1 MDRLNFSRK
10 ILQTVLGFQP
20 LHIFALP
27 GRKVFEVVFTTFS
40 AYELCVERFNSK
52 KMVTPCLQKIQLT
65 PERDLRTVTVLIYSE
80 RIKKDAEG
88 NYHHLP
94 SLIQLGPIRGY
105 VFYNG
110 QPKECRKCGSLDHIA
125 ANYELEIFRHCKSKE
140 HGSKDCQ
147 LPKKCN
153 LCGAESHRFCDCP
166 HFSIWNL
173 MKNAPD
179 IFLGNFLVPQV
190 WTL

>member
-1 MDRLNFSRK
+1 FRWIQGTGENTK
-10 ILQTVLGFQP
+10 G
-20 LHIFALP
+20 
-27 GRKVFEVVFTTFS
+27 
-40 AYELCVERFNSK
+40 C
-52 KMVTPCLQKIQLT
+52 KMATPCLQKMQLT
-65 PERDLRTVTVLIYSE
+65 PLSERDVRTVTVLIYSE
-80 RIKKDAEG
+80 RVQVEDTAIWLSMHCTVLNTSLMRDEDGIKTGASKFQVR
-88 NYHHLP
+88 LP

-125 ANYELEIFRHCKSKE
+125 ANCELEICRHCKSKE

-153 LCGAESHRFCDCP
+153 LCGAESHRFRDCP
-166 HFSIWNL
+166 HAYSNMFSIWNRI
-173 MKNAPD
+173 KNAPD
-179 IFLGNFLVPQV
+179 IFLGKFLVPQV